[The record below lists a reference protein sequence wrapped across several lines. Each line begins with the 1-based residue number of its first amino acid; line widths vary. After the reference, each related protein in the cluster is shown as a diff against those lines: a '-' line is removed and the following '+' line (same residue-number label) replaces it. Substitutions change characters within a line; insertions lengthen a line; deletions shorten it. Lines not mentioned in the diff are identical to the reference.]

1 MGPPTDGL
9 VRQLQHFR
17 SKIQARYK
25 VERMILFGSRAR
37 GKTHRFSD
45 VDLIVVSPHF
55 RRKNIVARASPLY
68 LEWDRDFPVDF
79 VCDTPEECA
88 ALCRR
93 PGVGKG
99 ALLDGVTIRASGL
112 R

>member
-37 GKTHRFSD
+37 GKTHRLSD

-55 RRKNIVARASPLY
+55 RRKNIIARGSPLY
-68 LEWDRDFPVDF
+68 LEAAPDFPAHF
-79 VCDTPEECA
+79 LCYTPEESA
-88 ALCRR
+88 PLTWLPSMLNRALSE
-93 PGVGKG
+93 
-99 ALLDGVTIRASGL
+99 A
-112 R
+112 

>member
-68 LEWDRDFPVDF
+68 LEWDLDFPVDF
-79 VCDTPEECA
+79 LCYTPEEFA
-88 ALCRR
+88 ALSRR
-93 PGVGKG
+93 PSLVKVVLSEG
-99 ALLDGVTIRASGL
+99 IPIPAS